1 MRRSDR
7 SPATIPRGEAALSW
21 QPRPRAGAIASTQIP
36 MAAKSALCRSDSAS
50 AVSSQALS
58 VPWALWHPAH
68 AAVLAPV
75 TKGRARL
82 PGCCPRMP
90 DLTRFL
96 HAVRDGD
103 ASPDEIA
110 VAALYDEIRARARSF
125 LRSERPNHTLAPTAL
140 ANEAWLRLFG
150 RGAPAFE
157 TTAEFVA
164 AAVTTLR
171 RVLVDHGRRRARL
184 KRGGDRKHRAAD
196 ADQLPAPDVDERL
209 LAVDEALQRLAA
221 FDPGKA
227 RLVELRFFGGLS
239 VDEAAKVLGQ
249 SPRTTARDWRVA
261 RAFLRSQLQ
270 DEGAA
275 DAVDD

>member
-1 MRRSDR
+1 MTENPALWRS
-7 SPATIPRGEAALSW
+7 G
-21 QPRPRAGAIASTQIP
+21 AG
-36 MAAKSALCRSDSAS
+36 L
-50 AVSSQALS
+50 AVSAQALS
-58 VPWALWHPAH
+58 VPRALWHPAH
-68 AAVLAPV
+68 AAALDPV
-75 TKGRARL
+75 AKGRARRF
-82 PGCCPRMP
+82 PAGCPRMP

-150 RGAPAFE
+150 GGAPSFA

-196 ADQLPAPDVDERL
+196 ADQLPAPGVDERL

-239 VDEAAKVLGQ
+239 VDEAAKVLGK

-275 DAVDD
+275 DDVDD

>member
-1 MRRSDR
+1 M
-7 SPATIPRGEAALSW
+7 
-21 QPRPRAGAIASTQIP
+21 ASTRIP
-36 MAAKSALCRSDSAS
+36 MTVNSALCRCDAAS

-58 VPWALWHPAH
+58 DPGALWHPAH
-68 AAVLAPV
+68 AAMLVPV
-75 TKGRARL
+75 ERRTRRL
-82 PGCCPRMP
+82 PARCPRMP

-96 HAVRDGD
+96 HAVRDD
-103 ASPDEIA
+103 ASPDELA
-110 VAALYDEIRARARSF
+110 VAALYDEIRRRARSF

-150 RGAPAFE
+150 GGAPAFE

-275 DAVDD
+275 DDVDD